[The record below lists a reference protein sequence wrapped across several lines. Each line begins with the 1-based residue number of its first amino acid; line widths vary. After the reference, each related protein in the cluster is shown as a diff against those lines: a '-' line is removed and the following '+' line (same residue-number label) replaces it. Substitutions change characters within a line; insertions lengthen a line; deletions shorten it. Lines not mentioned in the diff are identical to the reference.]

1 MRIVTINYYYISNS
15 VHIVMEN
22 DTISNKMLTGP
33 GVGGGSF
40 CEKLPGSWQLY
51 TYSEDPFLES
61 VRYECSVWESLV
73 YLGEAAA
80 MTAWSTLWIGV

>member
-1 MRIVTINYYYISNS
+1 MNN
-15 VHIVMEN
+15 M
-22 DTISNKMLTGP
+22 TGP

-51 TYSEDPFLES
+51 SEDPFLGS
-61 VRYECSVWESLV
+61 VRYEYSVWESLV

>member
-1 MRIVTINYYYISNS
+1 M
-15 VHIVMEN
+15 
-22 DTISNKMLTGP
+22 TGP

-51 TYSEDPFLES
+51 SEDPFLGS
-61 VRYECSVWESLV
+61 VRYEYSVWESLV